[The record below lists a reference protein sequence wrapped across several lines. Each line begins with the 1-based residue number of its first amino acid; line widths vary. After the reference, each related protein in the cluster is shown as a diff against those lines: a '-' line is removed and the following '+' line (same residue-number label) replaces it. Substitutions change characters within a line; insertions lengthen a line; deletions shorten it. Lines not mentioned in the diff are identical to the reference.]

1 MAVEEVQFVNQ
12 KELNVKS
19 TRARFK
25 VESAYD
31 KIKKDVLQS
40 IKRDGGKF
48 VIFDNGAEGLLLCG
62 RERKD
67 VTFIL
72 GDETIKEDVL
82 DYIVLTPNRELDNA
96 NADVDKYKI
105 NHNLSNDYSVLLYLL
120 KHDKAAL
127 LDKVNYLLD
136 KADITPFTELGIK
149 LQKKK
154 SDSYS
159 NKKKGQM
166 HYKNQR
172 TKNRNT
178 YRK

>member
-1 MAVEEVQFVNQ
+1 MVEEVKLVNQ

-19 TRARFK
+19 TRTSFK

-31 KIKKDVLQS
+31 KIKKDVIQS

-48 VIFDNGAEGLLLCG
+48 VIFDTGVEGLLLCG
-62 RERKD
+62 REIKD
-67 VTFIL
+67 ATYTL
-72 GDETIKEDVL
+72 GDKTIKEDVL
-82 DYIVLTPNRELDNA
+82 DYIVLTPNRELRNA
-96 NADVDKYKI
+96 NADMGKYKI
-105 NHNLSNDYSVLLYLL
+105 NHKLSNDYSVLLYLL

-127 LDKVNYLLD
+127 IDKVNYLLD
-136 KADITPFTELGIK
+136 KAGITPFTGLGIK

-172 TKNRNT
+172 TKNA
-178 YRK
+178 YRH

>member
-1 MAVEEVQFVNQ
+1 MEEEVKLVNQ

-19 TRARFK
+19 TRTSFK

-31 KIKKDVLQS
+31 KIKKGVIQS

-154 SDSYS
+154 SDNYS

>member
-1 MAVEEVQFVNQ
+1 MAEEVKLVNQ

-19 TRARFK
+19 TRTSFK

-31 KIKKDVLQS
+31 KIKKGVIQS

-154 SDSYS
+154 SDNYS

>member
-1 MAVEEVQFVNQ
+1 MVEEVKPVNQ

-19 TRARFK
+19 TRISFK

-31 KIKKDVLQS
+31 KIKKDVIQS

-154 SDSYS
+154 SDNYS

>member
-1 MAVEEVQFVNQ
+1 MAEEVKLVNQ

-19 TRARFK
+19 TRTSFK

-31 KIKKDVLQS
+31 KIKKDVIQS

-136 KADITPFTELGIK
+136 KANITPFTELGIK